1 MTYIWTKYI
10 TKDGRKWLCRWYING
25 HLIKTTDH
33 KTKREAE
40 SLTLPPETRH
50 TR

>member
-1 MTYIWTKYI
+1 MTKKI
-10 TKDGRKWLCRWYING
+10 TKEGRKWIVGWYIG
-25 HLIKTTDH
+25 DLLIKTTDH

>member
-1 MTYIWTKYI
+1 MTWTKDI
-10 TKDGRKWLCRWYING
+10 TKVGRKWMVKWYISG

-40 SLTLPPETRH
+40 SLTLPPETKH